1 MEETPLHLI
10 GCPSLPSLVVV
21 ASLWLWSM
29 VHKKKIQELFCLFA
43 MFEGSSEQLINKV
56 TEETHSPCIVLGW
69 MV

>member
-29 VHKKKIQELFCLFA
+29 VHKKKNTGA
-43 MFEGSSEQLINKV
+43 
-56 TEETHSPCIVLGW
+56 VLSLCNVW
-69 MV
+69 R